1 MGKYWR
7 CGLAAAAV
15 ALCAQGAWAQKMTG
29 CPEGQ
34 AMQSSDPSGKSVT
47 CVPIPDTAGLQQQI
61 ANEATARQAQD
72 ANILNM
78 LGAEAAARGAADG
91 ALQGNINN
99 EAGAR
104 AAADAAL
111 GERINTL
118 SNRVDALSEADIV
131 GKWATTGTTVC
142 QSSSRGFDANMSP
155 LIVTQPG
162 VPPAPPTTLPT
173 IVTQLTATSLGTRT
187 FNANNTGTAE
197 GTTLAINQ
205 AGVVVGVIG
214 TDGAGGATGSSFTN
228 TFDWHIQPDGKLFID
243 DAGPLVQTAFLPPTR
258 VGWTFTID
266 KTPAWHG
273 FISKDKKT
281 IVMTHNTLQ
290 IETSTTL
297 DQNGVPPP
305 GSAPSVRFCIR
316 HRVLTRLPN

>member
-1 MGKYWR
+1 MN
-7 CGLAAAAV
+7 
-15 ALCAQGAWAQKMTG
+15 G
-29 CPEGQ
+29 CPAGE

-78 LGAEAAARGAADG
+78 LGAETAARQAADG
-91 ALQGNINN
+91 ALQGGINA
-99 EAGAR
+99 EAAARQAADQALGAR
-104 AAADAAL
+104 
-111 GERINTL
+111 I
-118 SNRVDALSEADIV
+118 DALAAETDIV
-131 GKWATTGTTVC
+131 GTWATTGTTVC
-142 QSSSRGFDANMSP
+142 QTSSRGFDANMSP

-173 IVTQLTATSLGTRT
+173 IVTQLTATSLGRRT
-187 FNANNTGTAE
+187 FNPGGTGTAD
-197 GTTLAINQ
+197 GTTLAINH
-205 AGVVVGVIG
+205 AGVVVGVLG
-214 TDGAGGATGSSFTN
+214 TDGVGGSTGSSFTN
-228 TFDWHIQPDGKLFID
+228 TFVWHIQPDGKLFID

-266 KTPAWHG
+266 KTPSWEG

-281 IVMTHNTLQ
+281 IVITHNTLQ
-290 IETSTTL
+290 TETSTTL

-305 GSAPSVRFCIR
+305 GSAPSLRFCIR
-316 HRVLTRLPN
+316 HRVLTRLPD

>member
-7 CGLAAAAV
+7 CGVAAAAV
-15 ALCAQGAWAQKMTG
+15 ALCAQGAWAQKVTG

-78 LGAEAAARGAADG
+78 LGAETTIRQAADNAEAAARQAADN
-91 ALQGNINN
+91 ALS
-99 EAGAR
+99 AR
-104 AAADAAL
+104 
-111 GERINTL
+111 I
-118 SNRVDALSEADIV
+118 DALSEADIV
-131 GKWATTGTTVC
+131 GEWATTGTTVC
-142 QSSSRGFDANMSP
+142 QLSSRGFDPNFSP
-155 LIVTQPG
+155 LIVQG
-162 VPPAPPTTLPT
+162 QATT
-173 IVTQLTATSLGTRT
+173 VTQLTATSLGKRR
-187 FNANNTGTAE
+187 FNANNTGTAD
-197 GTTLAINQ
+197 GTTLAISH
-205 AGVVVGVIG
+205 AGVIVGVLG
-214 TDGAGGATGSSFTN
+214 TDGAGGSNGSSFTN
-228 TFDWHIQPDGKLFID
+228 NTFVWHIQPDGKLFID

-266 KTPAWHG
+266 KTPSWEGH
-273 FISKDKKT
+273 ISKDKKT
-281 IVMTHNTLQ
+281 IVMTHSTLQ

-305 GSAPSVRFCIR
+305 NSAPTQRFCVR
-316 HRVLTRLPN
+316 HRILTRLSN